1 MTTQSGRPQPLGAT
15 PTATGV
21 QFALFSRHA
30 TSVTLCLFEAAGDS
44 APSAEIELGSSN
56 RTGDIWHIWVEG
68 LLAGQLY
75 LFRVDG
81 PFEPAL
87 GHRYDASCYLADPYA
102 KAFTGGFEWAYHSQV
117 HREPALP
124 NLLGFESSRAASEQP
139 AAREDRSRS
148 TVAKPLRSAAAIP
161 KCIVVDDA
169 FDWQGDRP
177 LNYPLRKS
185 VIYELHVKGFT
196 AHESSGV
203 EHRGSYRGLIEKIP
217 YLQSLGVTSVELL
230 PVHQFDPWE
239 FDRVNPE
246 TGARLTNYWGYSSIG
261 FFAPAAQYGSGNQL
275 GDQVAEFKE
284 MVRSMH
290 QAGIEVI
297 LDVVYNH
304 TGEGN
309 EFGPTISFRGLDNS
323 IYYMLEDDKRHYRN
337 YSGTGNTLN
346 CNHPVMRQLIL
357 DSLHY
362 WVVEMHVDGF
372 RFDLGSVLGRDRHG
386 TMLSNPPVLERIA
399 EDPLLRNTKLIAEA
413 WDAGGAYQVGSFPG
427 GRWAEWNDRYRDDVR
442 RFWRGDRGLT
452 APFATRLTGS
462 SDLYLRDGRKPF
474 HSINFVTCHD
484 GFTMRDLVSYRHK
497 HNLANGERNRDGAG
511 ENQSANYGIEGP
523 TSDQSINAIRLRQ
536 QKNFF
541 ATLLLS
547 LGTPM
552 VLGGDEFGRSQK
564 GNNNAYCQDN
574 ELSWFD
580 YGYGDTGEE
589 LRLFLSRLIEF
600 RLHHPAFLRPE
611 FYTGDDTDFNRMP
624 DITWYDERG
633 AAVDWARPGKTLA
646 LRIDGSHAEIQAD
659 QDDNDFFLIFHADG
673 ERVSVPL
680 PPPPPGKSWYR
691 VMDTAR
697 RAPSDFVPRGEEH
710 AYAEQ
715 TYSCAGRS
723 SVLFLSR

>member
-1 MTTQSGRPQPLGAT
+1 MNTQPGTPQPLGAT

-30 TSVTLCLFEAAGDS
+30 TSVTLCLFDAAGDS
-44 APSAEIELGSSN
+44 EPSVELELDGSN

-68 LLAGQLY
+68 LSAGRLY

-81 PFEPAL
+81 PYEPAA
-87 GHRYDASCYLADPYA
+87 GHRFDRSCYLADPYA
-102 KAFTGGFEWAYHSQV
+102 KAFTGGFAWDYESQV
-117 HREPALP
+117 HREPAFP
-124 NLLGFESSRAASEQP
+124 NLLGFESSP
-139 AAREDRSRS
+139 AAPKSNRAGHAAGSLS
-148 TVAKPLRSAAAIP
+148 TSERRSAARIP
-161 KCIVVDDA
+161 KCVVIDDS

-185 VIYELHVKGFT
+185 VIYEVHVKGFT
-196 AHESSGV
+196 AHPSSGV
-203 EHRGSYRGLIEKIP
+203 EHPGTYQGVIEKIP
-217 YLQSLGVTSVELL
+217 YLQSLGITSVELL

-239 FDRVNPE
+239 FDRINPK
-246 TGARLTNYWGYSSIG
+246 TGERLTNYWGYSSIG
-261 FFAPAAQYGSGNQL
+261 FFAPAAQYGSGSRL
-275 GDQVAEFKE
+275 GDQVIEFKE
-284 MVRSMH
+284 MVRALH
-290 QAGIEVI
+290 DAGIEVI

-323 IYYMLEDDKRHYRN
+323 IYYMLEDERQRYRN

-386 TMLSNPPVLERIA
+386 TLLSNPPVIERIA

-452 APFATRLTGS
+452 APLATRLTGS

-484 GFTMRDLVSYRHK
+484 GFTMHDLVAYRHK
-497 HNLANGERNRDGAG
+497 HNLANGERNRDGSG

-523 TSDQSINAIRLRQ
+523 TSDRAINSIRLRQ
-536 QKNFF
+536 QKNFV

-552 VLGGDEFGRSQK
+552 LLGGDEFGRTQQ

-580 YGYGDTGEE
+580 FGYGAEGEE
-589 LRLFLSRLIEF
+589 LRAFVSRLIKF

-633 AAVDWARPGKTLA
+633 AAIDWARAGKTLA
-646 LRIDGSHAEIQAD
+646 LRIDGSHAEIRAD
-659 QDDNDFFLIFHADG
+659 RDDNDFFAIFHANG
-673 ERVSVPL
+673 ERANVAIPS
-680 PPPPPGKSWYR
+680 PPEGKRWHR

-697 RAPSDFVPRGEEH
+697 QAPFDFIATGEE
-710 AYAEQ
+710 APYKTE

-723 SVLFLSR
+723 SVLFLTR